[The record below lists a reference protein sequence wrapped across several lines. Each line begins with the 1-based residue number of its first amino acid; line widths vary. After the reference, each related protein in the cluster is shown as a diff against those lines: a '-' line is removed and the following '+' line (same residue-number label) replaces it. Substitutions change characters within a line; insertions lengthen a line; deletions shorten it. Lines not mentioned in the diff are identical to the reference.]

1 MSTHSTTSK
10 DPGWRT
16 KSATSSDTD
25 LTLSTELWELDKH
38 GTLCI
43 PEQEE
48 PSESLAEPTLDNVVE
63 SPEEGD
69 PTLALAAA
77 FGLGSPPGIVAG
89 FRGSLVSAC
98 DEGGLS
104 WEAVE
109 VEETAGP
116 EGMGSGSESLS
127 DRLCAGLLPVPV
139 ITDLKKYY
147 IIYTH
152 IYI

>member
-1 MSTHSTTSK
+1 M
-10 DPGWRT
+10 
-16 KSATSSDTD
+16 
-25 LTLSTELWELDKH
+25 
-38 GTLCI
+38 
-43 PEQEE
+43 
-48 PSESLAEPTLDNVVE
+48 
-63 SPEEGD
+63 
-69 PTLALAAA
+69 
-77 FGLGSPPGIVAG
+77 AG
-89 FRGSLVSAC
+89 FRGSLVSAW

-147 IIYTH
+147 II
-152 IYI
+152 